1 MASRQAL
8 MKDSQPSWINT
19 PLFDHQFNPSKWSK
33 VTNFSK
39 LKDVQLG
46 ITDNQKK
53 ADAII
58 VCLGPDVYYQFIKK
72 QTSYQN

>member
-1 MASRQAL
+1 M
-8 MKDSQPSWINT
+8 
-19 PLFDHQFNPSKWSK
+19 
-33 VTNFSK
+33 
-39 LKDVQLG
+39 QLE